1 MKEFEDRFSELQA
14 DMISI
19 CMEYV
24 ENRADKVYVYASCEE
39 DMISSSFFYLINNK
53 YVECHKVNDALG
65 NEEEKY
71 DVSPERMF
79 QVLQIIGEDIEE
91 IETLC
96 KRIRKDMPTEMKL
109 IYDAKSGKF
118 KAEYKYDL
126 IHTNEDI
133 KRLMIL
139 LMSGLR
145 K

>member
-1 MKEFEDRFSELQA
+1 MQ
-14 DMISI
+14 
-19 CMEYV
+19 
-24 ENRADKVYVYASCEE
+24 
-39 DMISSSFFYLINNK
+39 
-53 YVECHKVNDALG
+53 
-65 NEEEKY
+65 
-71 DVSPERMF
+71 
-79 QVLQIIGEDIEE
+79 
-91 IETLC
+91 
-96 KRIRKDMPTEMKL
+96 RIRKDMPTEMKL